1 MARLELDVWTALSLT
16 DAAPQ
21 PAPWSHAFPHDPPQG
36 GDAAMARHA
45 PDGMFQTRFSVLAL
59 RRGAEVALVDVG
71 LGPGPSAYF
80 GGLRGRLDRALAEEG
95 IAPEAVTCVAFTHF
109 HLDHVGWASVE
120 GRACFP
126 NAAYSAPAAELAHW
140 AEAGAQAALPH
151 HVEAFARHVAPLIA
165 LGRIDA
171 VPDGGSPGGWPEL
184 SYRASPGHTPG
195 HAALILAA
203 RTPLLIAGDSWHS
216 PVQIE
221 RPEWCHRADRD
232 RAAAV
237 RSRRALADWAA
248 TAGAVVA
255 AGHFPHGCEF
265 GQIVSAPGGGRL
277 FAPLGGANG

>member
-1 MARLELDVWTALSLT
+1 MARLELDGWTALSLT
-16 DAAPQ
+16 DAAPG
-21 PAPWSHAFPHDPPQG
+21 PAAWSHAFPHDAPEA
-36 GDAAMARHA
+36 GDPSMARHA
-45 PDGMFQTRFSVLAL
+45 PDGLFRTRFAVLAL
-59 RRGAEVALVDVG
+59 RRGNEVALVDAG

-80 GGLRGRLDRALAEEG
+80 GGMRGGLDRALAQEG

-120 GRACFP
+120 GRAFFP
-126 NAAYSAPAAELAHW
+126 NAAYAAPAAELAHW

-151 HVEAFARHVAPLIA
+151 HVEAFERHLAPLIA
-165 LGRIDA
+165 VGRIA
-171 VPDGGSPGGWPEL
+171 ALGDGGSPEGWPEL
-184 SYRASPGHTPG
+184 RYRAAPGHTPG

-221 RPEWCHRADRD
+221 RPDWCHRADRD

-248 TAGAVVA
+248 AAGAVVA
-255 AGHFPHGCEF
+255 AGHFPEGREF
-265 GQIVSAPGGGRL
+265 GRIVDAPGGGRR
-277 FAPLGGANG
+277 FMALGEATG